1 MQSPLPIGGRSAY
14 FFFLRKLL
22 IAMSCNDLAQIHVRQ
37 SVCFDCCSHK
47 EAVLVKRSLLFFS
60 VLIILSLSCWA
71 QEEPRHQLTLQGSGF
86 LGKTTTSSGVQSE
99 PTNSGGFL
107 AGYRF
112 NINNWIAA
120 EVDYDFFSNSQRY
133 ATSSGNFRKQ
143 TYTHGITGAGVLKL
157 PAFHGINTFALAG
170 GGAMV
175 FHPRNST
182 GIESQ
187 SRGTFVYG
195 GGADVPLIKHVALR
209 AQYRG
214 FVYKVPDFN
223 VNQLKADKFTHAAVP
238 SAGFVFKF

>member
-1 MQSPLPIGGRSAY
+1 MKVS
-14 FFFLRKLL
+14 
-22 IAMSCNDLAQIHVRQ
+22 
-37 SVCFDCCSHK
+37 
-47 EAVLVKRSLLFFS
+47 LFFVS
-60 VLIILSLSCWA
+60 VFLMLSLSCWA
-71 QEEPRHQLTLQGSGF
+71 QEDNRHEITLQGSGF
-86 LGKTTTSSGVQSE
+86 IGKTTNSSGIQNQT
-99 PTNSGGFL
+99 TNSGGFL

-112 NINNWIAA
+112 NVNNWVAA
-120 EVDYDFFSNSQRY
+120 EVDYDFFSNSQKY
-133 ATSSGNFRKQ
+133 ATSSGNFSKQ

-170 GGAMV
+170 GGAVV
-175 FHPRNST
+175 FHPRNAT

-195 GGADVPLIKHVALR
+195 GGADVPLLKHIALR

-223 VNQLKADKFTHAAVP
+223 FNQLKADKFTHAAVP

>member
-1 MQSPLPIGGRSAY
+1 MKVP
-14 FFFLRKLL
+14 
-22 IAMSCNDLAQIHVRQ
+22 
-37 SVCFDCCSHK
+37 
-47 EAVLVKRSLLFFS
+47 LFFVS
-60 VLIILSLSCWA
+60 VFLMLSLSCWA
-71 QEEPRHQLTLQGSGF
+71 QEEPRHQITLQGSGF
-86 LGKTTTSSGVQSE
+86 VGKTTSSSGIQNES
-99 PTNSGGFL
+99 TNSGGFL

-112 NINNWIAA
+112 NISKWIAA
-120 EVDYDFFSNSQRY
+120 EVDYDFFSNSQKY
-133 ATSSGNFRKQ
+133 VTSSGNFRKQ
-143 TYTHGITGAGVLKL
+143 TYTHGITGVGVLKL

-223 VNQLKADKFTHAAVP
+223 IIQLKADKFTHAAVP
-238 SAGFVFKF
+238 SAGFVFTF